1 MLERKAASILP
12 LKWETDPAAYRCLQ
26 KAPRVRCVTSNHR
39 KFTPIEA
46 RSSHSAP
53 TDCGAASA
61 GGRCH
66 RYHGFRRTVPSATS
80 TTPGPTSKKVKRGPG
95 NGETADTDDDDGFP
109 GTEGV
114 GDTRLA
120 TARRLKMVVAYDGSE
135 FAGFQFQPGK
145 VRTVQGELERCAKRL
160 FHGCS
165 RMVGASRTDGGAH
178 AYGQVVHFDVYGNRD
193 SLESDV
199 LYYNSF
205 LPPDVRV
212 LGLSYAEDGFDSHF
226 SSCGKTY
233 LYKFAAGLPDP
244 VQSKYRWWVYD
255 RWCERSR
262 GKPSRLS
269 DVELD
274 VGLMQ
279 QAADMLLGRHDFSA
293 FMDNKRPAGLGSVKR
308 KNPKLAERGIKP
320 ERTATKNT
328 RILSHLQLRANAS
341 AVSGGQEVEMEVT
354 GNGFLYRM
362 VRMLAAGLVE
372 VGHRRL
378 TPAGLLELLRRADR
392 SALPEAAPPHG
403 LYLARVHYSGD
414 ADFEFRIQNLAQRM
428 LLESAGSRSGT
439 CGSSALAT
447 TERTSPWLSEQQG
460 RGQSAPGGPVTELSD
475 EAEEVVRELRL
486 TQGQKAAVLMRSAAL
501 ERQRSGAAGG
511 AGDELDPSVEEKG
524 TSDGP
529 GLGALG
535 SGRDAVILC
544 HQQGQPAGRLAGGW
558 EPGELT
564 QLRDMDREDDQ

>member
-1 MLERKAASILP
+1 MQRSMQVGWLESHSSSTGTNAAWGSRAARCRFAWAPGSNSP
-12 LKWETDPAAYRCLQ
+12 LKTISIGAAGADIC
-26 KAPRVRCVTSNHR
+26 S
-39 KFTPIEA
+39 
-46 RSSHSAP
+46 
-53 TDCGAASA
+53 GAASTSGRCQGWRPLRAAPVPATAASMLGAAATA
-61 GGRCH
+61 GG
-66 RYHGFRRTVPSATS
+66 A
-80 TTPGPTSKKVKRGPG
+80 KRGSR
-95 NGETADTDDDDGFP
+95 ADDDDLP
-109 GTEGV
+109 GLEGE
-114 GDTRLA
+114 GAARLA

-160 FHGCS
+160 FHGSS

-178 AYGQVVHFDVYGNRD
+178 AHGQVVHFDVYGTRD

-244 VQSKYRWWVYD
+244 TQAKYRWWVYD

-262 GKPSRLS
+262 GKPGRLC

-274 VGLMQ
+274 VGRMS
-279 QAADMLLGRHDFSA
+279 QAAELLLGRHDFTA
-293 FMDNKRPAGLGSVKR
+293 FMDNKRPAGLGSAKR

-320 ERTATKNT
+320 ERTSAKNT
-328 RILSHLQLRANAS
+328 RILSHLQLRES
-341 AVSGGQEVEMEVT
+341 LSPVSGGQEVEMEVT

-378 TPAGLLELLRRADR
+378 SPEGLRELMLRADR

-403 LYLARVHYSGD
+403 LYLARVHYPGD
-414 ADFEFRIQNLAQRM
+414 TDFESRIQSLADRIRAG
-428 LLESAGSRSGT
+428 SAGSQLRQSSD
-439 CGSSALAT
+439 GSS
-447 TERTSPWLSEQQG
+447 G
-460 RGQSAPGGPVTELSD
+460 RSAGSSLGGVAVAGEGGPGGDAVGEDGEGPQGTQAVVEGD
-475 EAEEVVRELRL
+475 EAESVVRELRL
-486 TQGQKAAVLMRSAAL
+486 SQGQKAAALMRAAAA
-501 ERQRSGAAGG
+501 ERRGGAGAAAAAGG
-511 AGDELDPSVEEKG
+511 GGPGGGGGAPGASSPSATADSQSEDGSPPVGEPELDFS
-524 TSDGP
+524 
-529 GLGALG
+529 L
-535 SGRDAVILC
+535 
-544 HQQGQPAGRLAGGW
+544 
-558 EPGELT
+558 
-564 QLRDMDREDDQ
+564 LREREDDQ